1 MICLLVDMPYIQNV
15 SYLLFVNVAR
25 VGFGQV
31 PADFDFSRCP
41 ERRGRV
47 LAVLGAGHLVGVQ
60 KWLAAGGVSESR
72 IQEIASSTKHN
83 STWPGRGILQIV
95 NSSPTVSTTTTT
107 TDGASR
113 AGRNSSSVSFSN
125 EKSER
130 H

>member
-1 MICLLVDMPYIQNV
+1 
-15 SYLLFVNVAR
+15 LFVYVAR

-47 LAVLGAGHLVGVQ
+47 LAVLGAGHLEGVQ

-95 NSSPTVSTTTTT
+95 NTSPAVPTTTTTTTNATTT